1 MVKKEMQTILLV
13 ALLLFVPFFQVLA
26 ATETST
32 PSGGDTYYEKG
43 EGGQR
48 HSLTRRM
55 ALAGHNCMVSRLAD
69 GVEVGTG
76 SANMQNLCDEDL
88 SNYYTIPSTVSA
100 TLLAGSPIVGVK
112 DMKHFFDKDTKAGFK
127 ISGQSD
133 VLKLSVLQNNYM
145 IRFYRDGK
153 ILKTSPVEEK
163 GYTVLNLNVGD
174 INIGSDAVDVV
185 ASEQPDE
192 DYDEIALVG
201 AAGIDVSL
209 VKGLEIYYAFV
220 GDGEYTLTDTRIKDY
235 SAGMTVTGTSSDL
248 IGVKNLCDDDLTND
262 ATISAVVQLG
272 SSGYAQV
279 VASDASLPE
288 GQQVFP
294 AGTEAGFVIST
305 GGLLNVGVTPTLF
318 LLDRDGKELYKKA
331 VSSTVLGLD
340 ISGGE
345 KKLSIKAPCAF
356 SGIKVMMFGVS
367 VANGT
372 VARYAFIVPEPTT
385 AGHQCEMSP
394 TASLDLCD
402 CDSHYQLAWDKKDYP
417 NVAWSIDQTTDDAVQ
432 LNTTDNTLDFSYC
445 TADKV
450 TVSLK
455 ITNLSEPEGQQ
466 CSQCVTINY
475 GGTDSK
481 QAAADRKEQV
491 LVNTVS
497 GKGDY
502 ELGEGVSGGV
512 NILTI
517 VKNSSNLLT
526 PKLNDYASYFGGVEI
541 GDSYLCSIHKT
552 TGDISDGS
560 KDVQAGFVVTAKGSA
575 LKADVLKLMNVRVY
589 KGGKQVASGVA
600 TGAITAKLIG
610 SEDTHKVRYA
620 INVPAGTAFDEM
632 RLYSSGLLGADLSV
646 LNMYYA
652 YTADKDAVLDDPM
665 DGATIVSF
673 DNTGASI
680 DGERTQS
687 AGVANVGNGLK
698 DITNCIDGN
707 MDTKTTFPTGLKAAS
722 GSVLAVKLGRTAG
735 RNKQLVVVVN
745 KAAVGLGLDVAGAVV
760 VKTYMSGQDEPVETY
775 DDWSVLGANVISIGD
790 KGYIFINPKEDYDEV
805 TITEGK
811 GVSLLSGLEVYGLLL
826 RNDKDADGTPDADE
840 PADDCKQDLVFQESV
855 TPTDKQEKT
864 YKDNITMY
872 FQRTFVG
879 DKWNSLI
886 LPVSLTKAQFANAFG
901 PKAKLAGANRLY
913 EAKSPDGTTLHV
925 IGFKEVEANANTG
938 EYLVANTPYIIY
950 IDQDWV
956 NSHSDA
962 DKVYSTWDAGDI
974 CATRDET
981 KGTVKGG
988 IYIVD
993 KDLEA
998 GGVNFEVPSG
1008 RSHDVSLSD
1017 QIPSDW
1023 TITALDFLGSYN
1035 SHQKVKKGDYI
1046 FNAGD
1051 MYHLSSDHWM
1061 QGYRC
1066 WMTVQTDDSY
1076 AQAAKPLTFGWGQ
1089 GAATGI
1095 THVETIEKQQENK
1108 IYNLNGQRVDAMTG
1122 LKPGVFIVNGKKMIV
1137 R

>member
-13 ALLLFVPFFQVLA
+13 ALALFIPFFQVLA
-26 ATETST
+26 ANETSS
-32 PSGGDTYYEKG
+32 PNEGETYYEKG
-43 EGGQR
+43 ESGQR
-48 HSLTRRM
+48 HALTRRM
-55 ALAGHNCMVSRLAD
+55 ALVGHNCMVSRLAD

-88 SNYYTIPSTVSA
+88 TNYYTIPSTVSA

-112 DMKHFFDKDTKAGFK
+112 DMKHYFDKDTPAGFK

-133 VLKLSVLQNNYM
+133 VLRLSVLQNNYM

-153 ILKTSPVEEK
+153 ILKTSPVEQK

-192 DYDEIALVG
+192 DYDEVALVG

-209 VKGLEIYYAFV
+209 VKGVEIYYAFV
-220 GDGEYTLTDTRIKDY
+220 GDGEYTLTNTRIKDY
-235 SAGMTVTGTSSDL
+235 SADVTVTGKSSDL
-248 IGVKNLCDDDLTND
+248 IGDKNLCDDDLTNS

-279 VASDASLPE
+279 VADKASLSE
-288 GQQVFP
+288 GEQVFP

-305 GGLLNVGVTPTLF
+305 GGLLDVGVTPTLF
-318 LLDRDGKELYKKA
+318 LLDRDGKEIYKKA
-331 VSSTVLGLD
+331 VSSTVLGLN

-372 VARYAFIVPEPTT
+372 VAKYAFIVPEPTT

-394 TASLDLCD
+394 SASLDLCD
-402 CDSHYQLAWDKKDYP
+402 CDSHYQLAWDKQDYP
-417 NVAWSIDQTTDDAVQ
+417 NVAWTIDQTTDDAVK
-432 LNTTDNTLDFSYC
+432 LNAADNTLDFSYC
-445 TADKV
+445 GNDEV
-450 TVSLK
+450 TVRLK
-455 ITNLSEPEGQQ
+455 ITNLDEPEGQR
-466 CSQCVTINY
+466 CSQYVTVNY
-475 GGTDSK
+475 GSTDSK
-481 QAAADRKEQV
+481 QAETDSKEHV
-491 LVNTVS
+491 LVNTAS
-497 GKGDY
+497 GQGDY

-517 VKNSSNLLT
+517 VKNSGNVLT
-526 PKLNDYASYFGGVEI
+526 PKLNDYASYFGGVTI
-541 GDSYLCSIHKT
+541 GDSYLCSVHKT

-560 KDVQAGFVVTAKGSA
+560 KAVQAGFVVSAKGSG
-575 LKADVLKLMNVRVY
+575 LSADVLKLMNVRVY
-589 KGGKQVASGVA
+589 KDGKQVAGGVA
-600 TGAITAKLIG
+600 TGAISAKLIG

-620 INVPAGTAFDEM
+620 IDVPAGTAFDEI

-646 LNMYYA
+646 LNIYYA
-652 YTADKDAVLDDPM
+652 YTADENAVLDDPM
-665 DGATIVSF
+665 EGATIVSF
-673 DNTGASI
+673 GNTDASI
-680 DGERTQS
+680 DAARTQS
-687 AGVANVGNGLK
+687 AGVVNVGNGLK
-698 DITNCIDGN
+698 DITNCIDGKMEN
-707 MDTKTTFPTGLKAAS
+707 PTTFPKGLKAAS
-722 GSVLAVKLGRTAG
+722 ASVLAIKLGRTAG

-745 KAAVGLGLDVAGAVV
+745 QAAVGIGLDVAGAIV

-790 KGYIFINPKEDYDEV
+790 KGYIFINPQKEYDEV
-805 TITEGK
+805 EITEGK
-811 GVSLLSGLEVYGLLL
+811 GVSLLEGLDVYGLLL

-840 PADDCKQDLVFQESV
+840 PADDCKQDIVFQESV
-855 TPTDKQEKT
+855 TPTDKAEKT

-901 PKAKLAGANRLY
+901 PKAKLAKADRLY
-913 EAKSPDGTTLHV
+913 EAKSPDGTTLRV
-925 IGFKEVEANANTG
+925 IGFKEVTADATTAK
-938 EYLVANTPYIIY
+938 YLGANTPYIIY
-950 IDQDWV
+950 VDQDWV
-956 NSHSDA
+956 TSHSDA
-962 DKVYSTWDAGDI
+962 SKVYSTWDAGDI
-974 CATRDET
+974 HATKDET
-981 KGTVKGG
+981 TGNVKGG

-998 GGVNFEVPSG
+998 GGVNFEVPSS
-1008 RSHDVSLSD
+1008 RSQEIDLSD
-1017 QIPSDW
+1017 QIPADW
-1023 TITALDFLGSYN
+1023 TITALNILGSYN
-1035 SHQKVKKGDYI
+1035 SHQEVKKGDYI

-1051 MYHLSSDHWM
+1051 MYRLSYDHWM

-1066 WMTVQTDDSY
+1066 WMTVQGDDTDS
-1076 AQAAKPLTFGWGQ
+1076 QAAKPLTFGWGQ
-1089 GAATGI
+1089 GTATGI
-1095 THVETIEKQQENK
+1095 AHVENLDKQQENK
-1108 IYNLNGQRVDAMTG
+1108 VYNLNGQRVDAMTG
-1122 LKPGVFIVNGKKMIV
+1122 LKPGVFIVNGKKMII

>member
-76 SANMQNLCDEDL
+76 SANMQNLCDADL
-88 SNYYTIPSTVSA
+88 SKYYTIPSTVSA

-279 VASDASLPE
+279 VANDASLPE

-305 GGLLNVGVTPTLF
+305 GGLLDVGVTPTLF

-331 VSSTVLGLD
+331 VSSTVLGLN

-367 VANGT
+367 VANAT

-402 CDSHYQLAWDKKDYP
+402 CDAHYQLTWDKKHYP

-445 TADKV
+445 NDDKV
-450 TVSLK
+450 TVRLK
-455 ITNLSEPEGQQ
+455 ITNLGEPEGQQ
-466 CSQCVTINY
+466 CSQYVTVNY

-481 QAAADRKEQV
+481 QADTDRKEHV
-491 LVNTVS
+491 LVNPVS
-497 GKGDY
+497 GQGDY
-502 ELGEGVSGGV
+502 ELGEGISGGV
-512 NILTI
+512 NILSI

-526 PKLNDYASYFGGVEI
+526 PKLNDYASYFGGVTI

-560 KDVQAGFVVTAKGSA
+560 KAVQAGFVVTAKGSA
-575 LKADVLKLMNVRVY
+575 LSADVLKLMNVRVY
-589 KGGKQVASGVA
+589 KDGKQVASGVA
-600 TGAITAKLIG
+600 TGAIAAKLIG

-620 INVPAGTAFDEM
+620 IDVPVGTAFDEM

-646 LNMYYA
+646 LNIYYA
-652 YTADKDAVLDDPM
+652 YTADQDAVLDDPM
-665 DGATIVSF
+665 EGADIVSF